1 MFSSY
6 YYYVP
11 KLYTEEIAFSS
22 CMGNKISV
30 LVLHNQLI
38 AGLVGRQV
46 KWNSRRGQSQ
56 GNPMAPLSYVSTT
69 LDIHN
74 VIGRVVAWPSISF
87 LPKSCHPYPYHP
99 KSTATETW
107 NPFAIPGVLVLL
119 VCLLDTE
126 QSTASKTLFNDSIQS
141 FSAAEVTPNFGQ
153 ETGLFDK

>member
-46 KWNSRRGQSQ
+46 K
-56 GNPMAPLSYVSTT
+56 
-69 LDIHN
+69 
-74 VIGRVVAWPSISF
+74 
-87 LPKSCHPYPYHP
+87 
-99 KSTATETW
+99 
-107 NPFAIPGVLVLL
+107 
-119 VCLLDTE
+119 
-126 QSTASKTLFNDSIQS
+126 
-141 FSAAEVTPNFGQ
+141 
-153 ETGLFDK
+153 